1 MFFETKFSKKLKNL
15 QMKNVKDEIS
25 FNNIKLEYIN
35 HFYNYEELKENN
47 HLFVQNDQKQS
58 INSQE
63 ISEFDSKIPTLVEL
77 KLSLIK
83 NRLMFNSL
91 GQQEFF
97 KIIDVVKLYESAS
110 LDETNQLKA
119 YSVNYI
125 DEKTD
130 ENKNFIKTLFECDEI
145 RDLGNDEVECVVEG
159 QKYHGFRLSNI

>member
-1 MFFETKFSKKLKNL
+1 MPH
-15 QMKNVKDEIS
+15 Q
-25 FNNIKLEYIN
+25 Y
-35 HFYNYEELKENN
+35 
-47 HLFVQNDQKQS
+47 QKQS

-97 KIIDVVKLYESAS
+97 KIVDIVKVYESAS

-125 DEKTD
+125 IYF
-130 ENKNFIKTLFECDEI
+130 NKMQT
-145 RDLGNDEVECVVEG
+145 
-159 QKYHGFRLSNI
+159 